1 MSRGSW
7 RVKPTEIVRT
17 VKSVQ
22 STGLPIRNIEISL
35 DGVIRVNIGASDDLA
50 VAPPETS
57 ADLRKLL

>member
-1 MSRGSW
+1 
-7 RVKPTEIVRT
+7 VKPTEIART

-50 VAPPETS
+50 GAPHETETS